1 MDEKQVLSPY
11 CHHHSFSFRD
21 IILGFLSIIIS
32 LTNSS
37 VSHCPKPWHTYSI
50 EAATQALS
58 ARDCEITMDQ
68 ISSRKSPQS
77 HSQIESTQLI
87 TPAQARLPSTVGR
100 KAFSKC
106 IFQTSS
112 VKLRVMSSC
121 IHTKNA
127 RNAFSPL
134 FNFWLSSS
142 ASLLYP
148 GRLWIAVASLPGA
161 SFCPQE
167 RLSGALSSLL
177 SV

>member
-87 TPAQARLPSTVGR
+87 TPAQARLPSTVVR
-100 KAFSKC
+100 KAFSCMLYTKSNKKKC
-106 IFQTSS
+106 SLWRYLGF
-112 VKLRVMSSC
+112 
-121 IHTKNA
+121 
-127 RNAFSPL
+127 L
-134 FNFWLSSS
+134 FPF
-142 ASLLYP
+142 
-148 GRLWIAVASLPGA
+148 A
-161 SFCPQE
+161 SFVLNGKWDASQMHLPNE
-167 RLSGALSSLL
+167 FG
-177 SV
+177 